1 MNLYE
6 SVKNNLKESVDTIK
20 QIYTDDNIT
29 VYEDTKGWD
38 FAYDIENK
46 NEYPIVINF
55 PEYDNSLTVENWIGL
70 FNDQKYLVDEILRGA
85 FEITIPDDY
94 AEENNLTR
102 ESELKESSTDQES
115 ADFLNSDIQVYDLA
129 KSVES
134 KHYEG
139 KVYTTH
145 TGDKRALIK
154 GADGKYILAD
164 YEAVRDIANSENDEV
179 KIYVSEKSEP
189 DDEGHFSISV
199 FPTGTMT
206 TTIKEIMDEAPV
218 ETMKARD
225 FFTKYNYNDRCSRNF
240 GGMLDNIKGI
250 YRTNEGETLKE
261 TSSNGGIPDEN
272 YDIAEYID
280 KRCGDRIQ
288 ELSDGDRVL
297 RRNDFDELFEEGLR
311 KFYKLTDKDM
321 ETLFDSGEVI
331 PPGETRSYP
340 LSDIETD
347 VRGILSFNG
356 YETVFEPEDNG
367 AEDGDLV
374 IRNWEELN
382 ESDKGNDRHAK
393 IVELSEHFKKMAD
406 EVNSLAY
413 EYDELDDEDDVFA
426 GTADSY
432 AVEVIGQRVYDLISN
447 DDILGKLDND
457 TINNIINDIM
467 NDIVSRYVIDFKS
480 FLEILRKNDALRNT
494 GLAVKSNKEEINE
507 SNGYYNWK
515 DDIEDVEATEEND
528 DIWYAVA
535 ENMVENGDYKG
546 YDVMEVMSDIIHLW
560 KIDKNSMLYDYLLK
574 WYGSEEELLKK
585 VRDVY
590 NTNDAI
596 YFVTG
601 SGYAFFDNDLL
612 GGNADGTTEKKF
624 EEFMQEN

>member
-6 SVKNNLKESVDTIK
+6 SVKNNLKESSNVNVSELAEKIK
-20 QIYTDDNIT
+20 ALDSLDNFYENVRNIVGYYDDSVFIEDWDIKELQRIADARYEELKNKSNIT
-29 VYEDTKGWD
+29 
-38 FAYDIENK
+38 
-46 NEYPIVINF
+46 
-55 PEYDNSLTVENWIGL
+55 
-70 FNDQKYLVDEILRGA
+70 
-85 FEITIPDDY
+85 
-94 AEENNLTR
+94 
-102 ESELKESSTDQES
+102 ESEETDKEVE
-115 ADFLNSDIQVYDLA
+115 DFLNSDIQVYDLA
-129 KSVES
+129 KFVES
-134 KHYEG
+134 KPYEG

-179 KIYVSEKSEP
+179 KICISEKSEP

-250 YRTNEGETLKE
+250 YKDNIGNTIKE
-261 TSSNGGIPDEN
+261 SSSNGGIPDEN
-272 YDIAEYID
+272 YEIADYID
-280 KRCGDRIQ
+280 KRCGDRLE
-288 ELSDGDRVL
+288 ELDNGDVVL
-297 RRNDFDELFEEGLR
+297 RRNDFDELFEEGLK
-311 KFYKLTDKDM
+311 KFYKLNDNDM
-321 ETLFDSGEVI
+321 DTLYDAGEVI

-356 YETVFEPEDNG
+356 YETVFEPEDSG
-367 AEDGDLV
+367 ADDGDLV

-382 ESDKGNDRHAK
+382 ESDNSGERHTK
-393 IVELSEHFKKMAD
+393 IVEMSKHLKGVSD
-406 EVNSLAY
+406 EVNGMAY
-413 EYDELDDEDDVFA
+413 EFDELNDEDDAFA
-426 GTADSY
+426 GTEDSY
-432 AVEVIGQRVYDLISN
+432 AVEVISQHVYDLIAN
-447 DDILGKLDND
+447 DEILGKEDSEV
-457 TINNIINDIM
+457 INGIVNDIM
-467 NDIVSRYVIDFKS
+467 NDIMSGYVIDYKN
-480 FLEILRKNDALRNT
+480 FLGILKKNNALKKTAIALN
-494 GLAVKSNKEEINE
+494 GGKEEIKE
-507 SNGYYNWK
+507 SNDNGYYNWK
-515 DDIEDVEATEEND
+515 HDIEDVEPTEEND
-528 DIWYAVA
+528 NIWYAVA

-546 YDVMEVMSDIIHLW
+546 YDVMDVMSDIINLF
-560 KIDKNSMLYDYLLK
+560 KIDKDTTLYRYLLK

-590 NTNDAI
+590 NTDDAI

-601 SGYAFFDNDLL
+601 TGYSIFDADLL
-612 GGNADGTTEKKF
+612 GGNADGLTEKEF
-624 EEFMQEN
+624 EKFMQEN

>member
-6 SVKNNLKESVDTIK
+6 SVKNNLKESSNVNVSELAEKIK
-20 QIYTDDNIT
+20 ALDSLDNFYENVRNIVGYYDDSVFIEDWDIKELQRIADARYEELKNKSNIT
-29 VYEDTKGWD
+29 
-38 FAYDIENK
+38 
-46 NEYPIVINF
+46 
-55 PEYDNSLTVENWIGL
+55 
-70 FNDQKYLVDEILRGA
+70 
-85 FEITIPDDY
+85 
-94 AEENNLTR
+94 
-102 ESELKESSTDQES
+102 ESEETDKEVE
-115 ADFLNSDIQVYDLA
+115 DFLNSDIQVYDLA
-129 KSVES
+129 KFVES
-134 KHYEG
+134 KPYEG

-179 KIYVSEKSEP
+179 KIYISEKSEP

-250 YRTNEGETLKE
+250 YKDNIGNTIKE
-261 TSSNGGIPDEN
+261 SSSNGGIPDEN
-272 YDIAEYID
+272 YEIADYID
-280 KRCGDRIQ
+280 KRCGDRLE
-288 ELSDGDRVL
+288 ELDNGDVVL
-297 RRNDFDELFEEGLR
+297 RRNDFDELFEEGLK
-311 KFYKLTDKDM
+311 KFYKLNDNDM
-321 ETLFDSGEVI
+321 DTLYDAGEVI

-356 YETVFEPEDNG
+356 YETVFEPEDSG
-367 AEDGDLV
+367 ADDGDLV

-382 ESDKGNDRHAK
+382 ESDNSGERHTK
-393 IVELSEHFKKMAD
+393 IVEMSKHLKGVSD
-406 EVNSLAY
+406 EVNGMAY
-413 EYDELDDEDDVFA
+413 EFDELNDEDDAFA
-426 GTADSY
+426 GTEDSY
-432 AVEVIGQRVYDLISN
+432 AVEVISQHVYDLIAN
-447 DDILGKLDND
+447 DEILGKEDSEV
-457 TINNIINDIM
+457 INGIVNDIM
-467 NDIVSRYVIDFKS
+467 NDIMSGYVIDYKN
-480 FLEILRKNDALRNT
+480 FLGILKKNNALKKTAIALN
-494 GLAVKSNKEEINE
+494 GGKEEIKE
-507 SNGYYNWK
+507 SNDNGYYNWK
-515 DDIEDVEATEEND
+515 HDIEDVEPTEEND
-528 DIWYAVA
+528 NIWYAVA

-546 YDVMEVMSDIIHLW
+546 YDVMDVMSDIINLF
-560 KIDKNSMLYDYLLK
+560 KIDKDTTLYRYLLK

-590 NTNDAI
+590 NTDDAI

-601 SGYAFFDNDLL
+601 TGYSIFDADLL
-612 GGNADGTTEKKF
+612 GGNADGLTEKEF
-624 EEFMQEN
+624 EKFMQEN